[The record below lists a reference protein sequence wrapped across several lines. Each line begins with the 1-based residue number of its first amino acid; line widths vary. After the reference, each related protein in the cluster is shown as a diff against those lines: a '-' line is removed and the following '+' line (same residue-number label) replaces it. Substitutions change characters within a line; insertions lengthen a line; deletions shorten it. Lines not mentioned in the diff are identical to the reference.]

1 MSRKQVRM
9 VRGERQKE
17 LVKTFSALCDRHNR
31 WQVWSD
37 FISMSAIAIS
47 NTVDL
52 AHAEERE
59 QTYLTLVKR
68 YNSAEMNVFSGMLA
82 QMVEAIDVNPDQ
94 DFLGDLFMNL
104 ELGNDH
110 AGQFFTPYDVCKLMA
125 KITEPDIKGRV
136 ERDGFISVNDPACG
150 AGALLVAFA
159 NECLTQKVNYQ
170 TDVLFVAQDI
180 DYTVGL
186 MCYLQLSLIGAPGY
200 VVIDN
205 TITHPST
212 AYDRKGLLPVDN
224 GTVWYTPMYFRDVWQ
239 YRRQWAMLDIAIS
252 QMAALGATERPT
264 EAVTGSSPLE
274 LPAPPE
280 ITEEPK
286 KAPMPVYAET
296 ATGQLTLF

>member
-1 MSRKQVRM
+1 M

-59 QTYLTLVKR
+59 KTYMTLAKR
-68 YNSAEMNVFSGMLA
+68 YNSAEMNVFSDMLA
-82 QMVEAIDVNPDQ
+82 QMIVAIDVNPDQ

-104 ELGNDH
+104 ELSNDH
-110 AGQFFTPYDVCKLMA
+110 AGQFFTPYHVCKLMA

-136 ERDGFISVNDPACG
+136 ERDGFISVNDCACG

-159 NECLTQKVNYQ
+159 NECLAQKVNYQ
-170 TDVLFVAQDI
+170 TDVLFTAQDI

-200 VVIDN
+200 VKIGN
-205 TITHPST
+205 SITEPLTSH
-212 AYDRKGLLPVDN
+212 DRKCLLPVDN
-224 GTVWYTPMYFRDVWQ
+224 GTIWYTPMFFRDVW
-239 YRRQWAMLDIAIS
+239 YHRRQWAMLDIAIN
-252 QMAALGATERPT
+252 QMAALGAAERPT
-264 EAVTGSSPLE
+264 EAVTEPSPLE

-280 ITEEPK
+280 ITENPEET
-286 KAPMPVYAET
+286 PMPVYAET
-296 ATGQLTLF
+296 ATGQLTFF